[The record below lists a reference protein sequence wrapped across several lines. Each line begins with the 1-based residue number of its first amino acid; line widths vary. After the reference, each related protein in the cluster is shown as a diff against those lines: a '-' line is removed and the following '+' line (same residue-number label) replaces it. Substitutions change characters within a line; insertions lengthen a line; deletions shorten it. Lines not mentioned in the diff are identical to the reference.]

1 MPSSSNYRSL
11 AKHSLVKLPR
21 FARAAAQGFPTFLN
35 AVTITS
41 QKLDGL
47 TVRSKITLGYLLTMG
62 IPALGALSGLMIGN
76 WQQQAS
82 IEALTTIYRN
92 RSLLHSLESEISKV
106 RLAKTLGPHVSN
118 VEAFQRKGEEIQS
131 RLQEIKALAIQ
142 LESSEKLAAIAF
154 IPELKSYQN
163 TLNTFSNELER
174 ILLTSQT
181 GSVPAA
187 DREQQ
192 VLSLAGSESFS
203 QYSQF
208 ADRVAAAVD
217 SMDKDTITA
226 QNNLEQAERL
236 RTQII
241 VGSIIVSVIISSI
254 LARITIQTIARPLE
268 SLTSV
273 AEAVSRD
280 GNTQVRADVIT
291 KDEIGKLAI
300 ALNQLIDW
308 VNAHTQDLTTNLEAA
323 QLQLIQAEKMSSV
336 GQLVAGVAHEIN
348 NPVNFISGNL
358 TPTKQYVQELLEV
371 IEAYQTHYSEPP
383 EHLQRLLA
391 DIDIDFIQKDL
402 LKIISSMKMGTTRI
416 CEIVLSLRNFSR
428 LDETG
433 YKKVDIHEGIE
444 NTLLILEH
452 RLKGNGNR
460 SKIKLVKAYG
470 DLPCV
475 ECLPGRLNQVFMNLL
490 SNAIDVLD
498 TADNKAEAFS
508 EKTLS
513 ITTRLVDSE
522 HVQVEI
528 ADTGKGITEEVRSQ
542 IFEPFFTTKPVGKGT
557 GLGLSISYQIVTEQH
572 GGKMTC
578 CSTPGKGTQFLVEI
592 PLRAITSS

>member
-1 MPSSSNYRSL
+1 
-11 AKHSLVKLPR
+11 
-21 FARAAAQGFPTFLN
+21 
-35 AVTITS
+35 
-41 QKLDGL
+41 
-47 TVRSKITLGYLLTMG
+47 MG